1 MALTEILV
9 KKAKVQ
15 SKQYQLADDEG
26 LSLVI
31 EPSGN
36 KYWKYRYSNAHGRR
50 SEKRLGHF
58 PEVTLKQARQNR
70 DQFQS
75 ELLGQS
81 ETESVSK
88 VLCFRDVAQEWLDF
102 KTRNSLG
109 DYPRCGVLQ
118 LAKKCIEQELNP
130 IIGDLPF
137 AELKRFDLVQVIRT
151 IESRGVKEPVKKA
164 CSYLNQIFDYA
175 VAVGYIEFNIA
186 NQLHKVLITTK
197 VKINYPHLK
206 LNEIPDFIM
215 RINNKKSHPMIK
227 KALWLKLY
235 SGVRGAELISAK
247 PEHFDL
253 EKRLWK
259 IPAIH
264 VKQLRRKVLL
274 GIDVPDYVIPLS
286 EQAVEV
292 VRSAMQWSHGEKYV
306 FSSPRNIDKHI
317 HINAINT
324 FIRKLGYNEN
334 ELSSHGLRS
343 TMSTILND
351 SGLFKSEWIEAQ
363 LSHTDKNATRGSYN
377 HADYLE
383 HRARMMQW
391 WSDFLHRDLASHN
404 IEVTI

>member
-9 KKAKVQ
+9 KKARVQ
-15 SKQYQLADDEG
+15 SKKYQLADDDG

-31 EPSGN
+31 EPNGN
-36 KYWKYRYSNAHGRR
+36 KYWKYRYANADGLR
-50 SEKRLGHF
+50 SEKRLGTF
-58 PEVTLKQARQNR
+58 PEISLKQARLNR
-70 DQFQS
+70 DQFQY
-75 ELLGQS
+75 ELRERQ
-81 ETESVSK
+81 ENEAINK
-88 VLCFRDVAQEWLDF
+88 VLSFRDVAEEWYEF

-109 DYPRCGVLQ
+109 DLPRCGVLQ
-118 LAKKCIEQELNP
+118 LSKKCIEQEFNP
-130 IIGDLPF
+130 MIGDLPF
-137 AELKRFDLVQVIRT
+137 TELKRFDLVRVIRA

-175 VAVGYIEFNIA
+175 VSVGYLEFNIA

-197 VKINYPHLK
+197 VKINYPYLREDKVSDFMMRLK
-206 LNEIPDFIM
+206 NI
-215 RINNKKSHPMIK
+215 KAHPIIK

-253 EKRLWK
+253 EKRLWR

-274 GIDVPDYVIPLS
+274 GINVPDYVVPLS

-292 VRSAMQWSHGEKYV
+292 VRSALQWSHGEKYV
-306 FSSPRNIDKHI
+306 FASPRNIDRHI

-324 FIRKLGYNEN
+324 LIRQLGYNQD

-343 TMSTILND
+343 TMSTILNE
-351 SGLFKSEWIEAQ
+351 SGLFKSEWIETQ
-363 LSHTDKNATRGSYN
+363 LSHTDKNTTRGSYN
-377 HADYLE
+377 HADYIE
-383 HRARMMQW
+383 HRMQMMQW
-391 WSDFLHRDLASHN
+391 WGDFLHAQRPS
-404 IEVTI
+404 